1 MQSFRAQGKPEVTPA
16 AETERAGDAPVAA
29 VGRDRAGR
37 RRRSVAAEGGKGAER
52 SADFITALARGLQV
66 LRCFQSGSGAL
77 GNLELARLTGLPKAT
92 LSRITYT
99 LMELGYLRYDR
110 DSGRYA
116 PGHGVLALGL
126 GLLSGLEVR
135 QLAKPAMQSLA
146 QQTGAALALGTCDGD
161 AMAYVEAIHGS
172 SALYLRLPVGCRVSM
187 DSAMGRAYLALL
199 APAARRDLLLRLG
212 PLAPLPDV
220 VDRCVADLAATGCC
234 FAIGEWQSGI
244 NAAAAPFES
253 ATGEGIFVISCGG
266 PATLLPESV
275 LRDEVAPILR
285 RTAQSLSRPPQ

>member
-1 MQSFRAQGKPEVTPA
+1 MQSGKPQV
-16 AETERAGDAPVAA
+16 GDASAA
-29 VGRDRAGR
+29 SGEEDLATAGGAAAPLRDRAGR
-37 RRRSVAAEGGKGAER
+37 RRRAPVAEGAER

-66 LRCFQSGSGAL
+66 LRCFQAGSGAL

-99 LMELGYLRYDR
+99 LTELGYLRYDR

-146 QQTGAALALGTCDGD
+146 QQTGGALALGTCDGD

-199 APAARRDLLLRLG
+199 PAAARRDLMLRLG
-212 PLAPLPDV
+212 ALAPLPEV
-220 VDRCVADLAATGCC
+220 IDRCVADLAATGCC
-234 FAIGEWQSGI
+234 FAMGEWQSGI

-275 LRDEVAPILR
+275 LRNEVAPILH
-285 RTAQSLSRPPQ
+285 RTAQALSRPG